1 MIYLLTAIGLSP
13 GGSSTV
19 HICTQTIHRTSQKF
33 WKYVGRAPFGEL
45 YPGLT
50 TEKKARKNLEARKIL
65 RLNHTIKLCNIYC
78 LSTQMFCT
86 HAPKWN
92 VICTLNKLLPVRVR
106 GRWRYKMFWTE
117 FYHTFPACNL
127 LCFVNVNRTFYSGP
141 EYLKLYV

>member
-45 YPGLT
+45 YSGLT

-65 RLNHTIKLCNIYC
+65 RLNHTIKLCNISAFLLKC
-78 LSTQMFCT
+78 SA
-86 HAPKWN
+86 H
-92 VICTLNKLLPVRVR
+92 IRLN
-106 GRWRYKMFWTE
+106 GT
-117 FYHTFPACNL
+117 
-127 LCFVNVNRTFYSGP
+127 
-141 EYLKLYV
+141 LYVH